1 MTTSYNTQ
9 GKVAQPTIVA
19 AAFAES
25 PNDYRGEMGT
35 YIYFLPLYFGL
46 YTFKES
52 LNKVGD
58 PGDT

>member
-35 YIYFLPLYFGL
+35 YIYFTLILWPLYFQGI
-46 YTFKES
+46 TK
-52 LNKVGD
+52 
-58 PGDT
+58 